1 MRVLVGAH
9 GSIGRRNSQ
18 TAEVFAQTTCPCA
31 LTGVG
36 MGDRG
41 TNELAAEAA
50 RPFDGADA
58 GEVSRQSRLRDA
70 ALVRRC
76 RRGDESA
83 WAALV
88 ERFSSY
94 VYAIVTRGFGLDGT
108 AAEDVFQEVFT
119 TVFRRLETLEEDGA
133 IRAWIAQVA
142 RRAAIDRI
150 RATRTESDIDSVPD
164 AGALDP
170 GFALIEQAMTV
181 HRALAELPEPYRD
194 VLERFFMRDQSYR
207 VIAAEL
213 ALAPGTIASRISR
226 GLSML
231 RSSFEETAE
240 VAGSGSR
247 A

>member
-1 MRVLVGAH
+1 M
-9 GSIGRRNSQ
+9 
-18 TAEVFAQTTCPCA
+18 
-31 LTGVG
+31 
-36 MGDRG
+36 
-41 TNELAAEAA
+41 NELAPEAA
-50 RPFDGADA
+50 RPFDRADA
-58 GEVSRQSRLRDA
+58 AEVSRQARLRDA

-94 VYAIVTRGFGLDGT
+94 VYAILTRGFGLDGT

-119 TVFRRLETLEEDGA
+119 TVFRRLGTLEEDGA
-133 IRAWIAQVA
+133 IKAWIAQVA

-150 RATRTESDIDSVPD
+150 RSTRTESDIDALPD
-164 AGALDP
+164 AGGLDP
-170 GFALIEQAMTV
+170 AFALIEQAMTV

-240 VAGSGSR
+240 VAGSGSC

>member
-1 MRVLVGAH
+1 
-9 GSIGRRNSQ
+9 
-18 TAEVFAQTTCPCA
+18 
-31 LTGVG
+31 

-41 TNELAAEAA
+41 DSELAGVIAS
-50 RPFDGADA
+50 PFDGAA
-58 GEVSRQSRLRDA
+58 ANEVAQQARLRDA

-76 RRGDESA
+76 RSGDEAA

-94 VYAIVTRGFGLDGT
+94 VYAILTRGFGLDGT
-108 AAEDVFQEVFT
+108 AAEDVFQEVFST
-119 TVFRRLETLEEDGA
+119 AFRRLDTLADDGA
-133 IRAWIAQVA
+133 IKPWIAQLT

-150 RATRTESDIDSVPD
+150 RATRSEADIDAVPE

-170 GFALIEQAMTV
+170 AFSLIEQAMTV
-181 HRALAELPEPYRD
+181 QRALAELPEPYRD
-194 VLERFFMRDQSYR
+194 VLARFFMRDQSYR

-213 ALAPGTIASRISR
+213 DLAPGTIASRISR

-231 RSSFEETAE
+231 RTSLEESGE
-240 VAGSGSR
+240 VARSG